1 MQTPIIET
9 VKMENSETNFEV
21 SVWLRKCGLS
31 EHIQRFI
38 SNGYDDINL
47 IRILN
52 EEDLDAIGID
62 KPGTRK
68 KILMYADHLRQSF
81 ELQYGK
87 PGKPKVNSRSNPYRC
102 TKCCEFKIRAADGK
116 AHECKPEL
124 IGHAWEHCPTQNIRQ
139 HPEERQRRK
148 ARKASKQNIQK
159 NETRPWNR
167 SLNYSQIFD
176 ERIEHI
182 DSPYNKRRK
191 MDEVTEVLESS
202 LFFDDI
208 AKQLGWPTLM

>member
-1 MQTPIIET
+1 MQTPILEP
-9 VKMENSETNFEV
+9 MEGKIDPQSKDTTFNV
-21 SVWLRKCGLS
+21 SYWLGKCGLS
-31 EHIQRFI
+31 EYVQKFI

-47 IRILN
+47 FRIIDDD
-52 EEDLDAIGID
+52 DLDALNID

-68 KILMYADHLRQSF
+68 KILMYAEILRES
-81 ELQYGK
+81 LDNQYGK
-87 PGKPKVNSRSNPYRC
+87 PSKPKVNSRSNPYRC

-148 ARKASKQNIQK
+148 GRKANKQNIQK

-176 ERIEHI
+176 ERIE
-182 DSPYNKRRK
+182 SPYKKPK
-191 MDEVTEVLESS
+191 MDELTEELESNI
-202 LFFDDI
+202 FDDI
-208 AKQLGWPTLM
+208 ANHLGYKDWQL